1 MMKKEKYLQIFNYLL
16 EFSKLRSNPVRDIE
30 NSETQYPEVIWFA
43 DIPQHQLFE
52 CVTFPDYNQDADYF
66 IKIRKPI
73 NEPIEPKFEKLSY
86 KFKDWLNEESL
97 TDEENLPSLK
107 ESIIRDGKTI
117 NISDFPEIEK
127 EFQDYLNS
135 KWIEDLEKY
144 KNEYEIY
151 KKELAEYNIL
161 SDTYKRFFSIYNKA
175 QQFGEEYELIIGVGL
190 LKFKENDNSPLIS
203 RHIFTSKIEIDFPR
217 ESFITVSP
225 NVESE
230 IQLETDAIIDLREQ
244 LESDCIID
252 AEKKC
257 KEYLIEKNILSLFE
271 DNIKDAIQI
280 FADRLRSDSKF
291 IDELNRPTE
300 VPQKP
305 TVYFAPSLILRKRNT
320 RSFTAL
326 YESIIKNIS
335 EAENEIDIPAIND
348 LVGIYDQEGF
358 NENGN
363 GNVNFEEEN
372 ITFTDDT
379 IYFPK
384 KYNDEQIEIINKA
397 RKNNKI
403 LVQGPPG
410 TGKSH
415 TIANLIC
422 HLLANGK
429 KILVTAY
436 TKRALEVLKNQLPDE
451 FRNLTVNLLSGDT
464 ASLQDLEASV
474 NSINEELSNANLL
487 QYKKEIENLSSELS
501 NTKKELASSK
511 NELIKIKEKATRQS
525 VINKYYQGTLLEIA
539 ERIESESKSF
549 VWYKDE
555 YYDIENLQIIDEI
568 KKFIP
573 LHNKYKN
580 IDCKIFNLNIPA
592 KENILSPSDFKQSIT
607 LESELHQKFPERN
620 FDYTIISDDYSE
632 LNNSVNRLYQLSLS
646 IEQNAFP
653 LKTEL
658 LKDYPN
664 NTLIWNGRLNRT
676 NELLSDLSEDELKEL
691 DRSIEIS
698 YPKDKSLIQ
707 LKNDAQ
713 TLLKYVNEGNN
724 LSGILFNLK
733 KSLLPRDIK
742 EKLYFIDEVKINGSP
757 CDTANEFQKV
767 LIDIKFK
774 QDFEELGKIW
784 KTEKSNESLSYYEIF
799 QFYHTLKND
808 FESLL
813 LLLNSFREVKS
824 KVEISSSLKIDAYDN
839 KIIEAAREEINF
851 NILVYKITLLK
862 NKIDNTLIYLSDKN
876 IHPIAQNLINDI
888 KKVDTLTYERDLLR
902 IDDAII
908 EKTDYNKYQTLQNS
922 LKNILPNLISE
933 IEQGIFDF
941 SKIELLQNAIYFKHT
956 SNELSS
962 LLDKDYETKLNR
974 RLIELEEKQD
984 KLIEKIASKKSW
996 INVIEKLNE
1005 NFLLR
1010 QHLQAWVAAVKK
1022 IGKTGKGKRAL
1033 KFRKIAQNEME
1044 MCKDSVPC
1052 WIMPLYKVAET
1063 IKPEK
1068 GMYDYVIIDEAS
1080 QIGPDAIFLLYI
1092 SKNIII
1098 VGDDKQVSPEY
1109 VGVDA
1114 NTMTPYINLHLQN
1127 IPFKDYYGTE
1137 FSFFDHAKW
1146 FCKGMTV
1153 LREHFRCMPEIIEFS
1168 NKHFYAPD
1176 GKGLYPLKQY
1186 SENRLEP
1193 LKKVFCPNGY
1203 VEGQSQNIINKV
1215 EAEKIAD
1222 TIYDLI
1228 TDKKYDN
1235 KTFGVITLQGNK
1247 QSAIIESVLLKKIGE
1262 KEFHNRK
1269 IVCGNSASFQGDER
1283 DIIFL
1288 SLVTAHNHNRAA
1300 LVKPEDER
1308 RFNVAVS
1315 RAKEQIWLFHSV
1327 QIEDLSNTNDLR
1339 YKLLDHFYNH
1349 KPTAIPS
1356 VKTIERKPGSQPE
1369 PFESWFEVDVYNDIV
1384 SKGFGVIPQYEV
1396 AKGRYRIDLVAILN
1410 NGIKIAIECDG
1421 DKYHDAEQLQNDLMR
1436 QRVLERCGWQ
1446 FFRIRG
1452 FEYYSNRKKAL
1463 EPLWDILNSNNGNKK
1478 TLSEDSFQQSTKEE
1492 NLFNTENIS
1501 DNINSVSQNKSII
1514 TNQTYIDS
1522 FNQNEILVFTSHQ
1535 NVYKV
1540 KKKEINDRLQIL
1552 ENIDFEPNEKTIY
1565 MTKSNDYSGY
1575 LIVGFEN
1582 GKVGKITISS
1592 YRTEFNRKKLK
1603 NAFNDESKLI
1613 FIERIENDIDLVAL
1627 SSINK
1632 VVIFNTSQI
1641 NPVESRTTKGVQ
1653 VMKPKDGSRMIK
1665 IKKLNES
1672 KISDPNYYRKDNNL
1686 NVVGYYLKQDDKI

>member
-1 MMKKEKYLQIFNYLL
+1 
-16 EFSKLRSNPVRDIE
+16 
-30 NSETQYPEVIWFA
+30 
-43 DIPQHQLFE
+43 
-52 CVTFPDYNQDADYF
+52 
-66 IKIRKPI
+66 
-73 NEPIEPKFEKLSY
+73 
-86 KFKDWLNEESL
+86 
-97 TDEENLPSLK
+97 
-107 ESIIRDGKTI
+107 
-117 NISDFPEIEK
+117 
-127 EFQDYLNS
+127 
-135 KWIEDLEKY
+135 
-144 KNEYEIY
+144 
-151 KKELAEYNIL
+151 
-161 SDTYKRFFSIYNKA
+161 
-175 QQFGEEYELIIGVGL
+175 
-190 LKFKENDNSPLIS
+190 
-203 RHIFTSKIEIDFPR
+203 
-217 ESFITVSP
+217 
-225 NVESE
+225 
-230 IQLETDAIIDLREQ
+230 
-244 LESDCIID
+244 
-252 AEKKC
+252 
-257 KEYLIEKNILSLFE
+257 
-271 DNIKDAIQI
+271 
-280 FADRLRSDSKF
+280 
-291 IDELNRPTE
+291 
-300 VPQKP
+300 
-305 TVYFAPSLILRKRNT
+305 
-320 RSFTAL
+320 
-326 YESIIKNIS
+326 
-335 EAENEIDIPAIND
+335 
-348 LVGIYDQEGF
+348 
-358 NENGN
+358 
-363 GNVNFEEEN
+363 
-372 ITFTDDT
+372 
-379 IYFPK
+379 
-384 KYNDEQIEIINKA
+384 
-397 RKNNKI
+397 
-403 LVQGPPG
+403 
-410 TGKSH
+410 
-415 TIANLIC
+415 
-422 HLLANGK
+422 
-429 KILVTAY
+429 
-436 TKRALEVLKNQLPDE
+436 
-451 FRNLTVNLLSGDT
+451 
-464 ASLQDLEASV
+464 
-474 NSINEELSNANLL
+474 
-487 QYKKEIENLSSELS
+487 
-501 NTKKELASSK
+501 
-511 NELIKIKEKATRQS
+511 
-525 VINKYYQGTLLEIA
+525 
-539 ERIESESKSF
+539 
-549 VWYKDE
+549 
-555 YYDIENLQIIDEI
+555 
-568 KKFIP
+568 
-573 LHNKYKN
+573 
-580 IDCKIFNLNIPA
+580 
-592 KENILSPSDFKQSIT
+592 
-607 LESELHQKFPERN
+607 
-620 FDYTIISDDYSE
+620 
-632 LNNSVNRLYQLSLS
+632 S
-646 IEQNAFP
+646 IEQNSFS

-664 NTLIWNGRLNRT
+664 NTLIWSGRLNRT
-676 NELLSDLSEDELKEL
+676 KELLSELAEIKLKEL

-698 YPKDKSLIQ
+698 YPEDKSLIQ

-713 TLLKYVNEGNN
+713 TLLKYLNEGNN

-767 LIDIKFK
+767 LNDIKIK
-774 QDFEELGKIW
+774 QDFEELRKIW
-784 KTEKSNESLSYYEIF
+784 RTEKSIESLSYYDIF
-799 QFYHTLKND
+799 QFFNKVQND

-813 LLLNSFREVKS
+813 SLLDSFKEVKS
-824 KVEISSSLKIDAYDN
+824 KVEISSSLKIDAYDS

-851 NILVYKITLLK
+851 NILIYRITLLK

-888 KKVDTLTYERDLLR
+888 KKMDALAYERDLLK
-902 IDDAII
+902 IDDAILD
-908 EKTDYNKYQTLQNS
+908 KADYNKYKTLQNS
-922 LKNILPNLISE
+922 LQNIFPNLISE
-933 IEQGIFDF
+933 IVQGIFNF
-941 SKIELLQNAIYFKHT
+941 SNIELLQNAIYFKQAL
-956 SNELSS
+956 NELAK
-962 LLDKDYETKLNR
+962 LLDKDYETELSIN
-974 RLIELEEKQD
+974 LIELESKQD
-984 KLIEKIASKKSW
+984 KLIEKIASKKAW
-996 INVIEKLNE
+996 LNVVEKLKQ

-1068 GMYDYVIIDEAS
+1068 AMYDYVIIDEAS

-1114 NTMTPYINLHLQN
+1114 NTMTPYIHRHLQN
-1127 IPFKDYYGTE
+1127 IPFNNFYGTE

-1146 FCKGMTV
+1146 FCKGMIV

-1203 VEGQSQNIINKV
+1203 IEGQYQNIINKV

-1222 TIYDLI
+1222 TIYDLL

-1247 QSAIIESVLLKKIGE
+1247 QSAIIESMLLKKIGE

-1339 YKLLDHFYNH
+1339 YKLLDHFHNH

-1356 VKTIERKPGSQPE
+1356 LKIIERKPGSQPE

-1384 SKGFGVIPQYEV
+1384 SKGFGVIPQYKV

-1421 DKYHDAEQLQNDLMR
+1421 DKYHDAEHLQNDLMR

-1452 FEYYSNRKKAL
+1452 FEYYSNRWKAL
-1463 EPLWDILNSNNGNKK
+1463 EPLWEILNTNNGNEKF
-1478 TLSEDSFQQSTKEE
+1478 LLESSYQHITKEE
-1492 NLFNTENIS
+1492 NLFDIKNNSE
-1501 DNINSVSQNKSII
+1501 DINSEFEAKSII
-1514 TNQTYIDS
+1514 TNQNHIDS
-1522 FNQNEILVFTSHQ
+1522 FNQSEILVFTSHQ

-1565 MTKSNDYSGY
+1565 MTKINDYSGH

-1603 NAFNDESKLI
+1603 NAFSDESKLI
-1613 FIERIENDIDLVAL
+1613 FIERIENDVDLVAL

-1665 IKKLNES
+1665 IKKLNET
-1672 KISDPNYYRKDNNL
+1672 KISDQNYYRKDNNL
-1686 NVVGYYLKQDDKI
+1686 NVVGYYLKPEDKI